1 MPAKEANNLG
11 QIGDDRSVKLA
22 KYFDDKIISDKFP
35 AAGMC
40 DI

>member
-1 MPAKEANNLG
+1 MKQANNLG

-22 KYFDDKIISDKFP
+22 KYFDDKIISDKFT
-35 AAGMC
+35 AVGMC